1 MCSDWIE
8 LWARLARLQEMTEQQ
23 EQALADFQPA
33 IRERMAHTDAKCREV
48 EELFAQIRNQARPQ
62 EDSP

>member
-1 MCSDWIE
+1 
-8 LWARLARLQEMTEQQ
+8 MTEQQ